1 MKENRTPIPK
11 EVANIALFLSNRSCC
26 VCRTPGRAIQLHH
39 LDGNRNN
46 HKLDNLAVLC
56 LQCHDETLLKGGFG
70 RKLNSGLIKLYRN
83 ELYLENKRRFELIPN
98 LKNIFTEIEVS
109 KKQQITKNTQS
120 LDDYMF
126 YITIDMCYENEYWGL
141 LAFEYNIINQ
151 KELAK
156 KYANKSI
163 EKAIINEDWIEV
175 ITTKIFIFG
184 TEDIEPD
191 LIEKAADMYLKQENY
206 CDLARLYQELGYSE
220 ETLIYYNK
228 GIEKFIKEKNWF
240 SAGFYLRESGN
251 IDKAKIFFNKALKS
265 YLDKV
270 DVFWILRSYEE
281 LEMFSE
287 LKKFAEDIIE
297 NNKFNNISDEEK
309 LKVMEIIGN
318 EEEAKR
324 IMKILKEK
332 RIGIL

>member
-120 LDDYMF
+120 LADYMF
-126 YITIDMCYENEYWGL
+126 YETIDICYENEDWGL
-141 LAFEYNIINQ
+141 LAF
-151 KELAK
+151 
-156 KYANKSI
+156 
-163 EKAIINEDWIEV
+163 
-175 ITTKIFIFG
+175 
-184 TEDIEPD
+184 
-191 LIEKAADMYLKQENY
+191 
-206 CDLARLYQELGYSE
+206 
-220 ETLIYYNK
+220 
-228 GIEKFIKEKNWF
+228 
-240 SAGFYLRESGN
+240 
-251 IDKAKIFFNKALKS
+251 
-265 YLDKV
+265 
-270 DVFWILRSYEE
+270 
-281 LEMFSE
+281 
-287 LKKFAEDIIE
+287 
-297 NNKFNNISDEEK
+297 
-309 LKVMEIIGN
+309 
-318 EEEAKR
+318 
-324 IMKILKEK
+324 
-332 RIGIL
+332 